1 MKKWFIT
8 FLTEKGFYNSEE
20 SDLLLEG
27 AKDKEVHIG
36 LTVEMMIDFIIATPH
51 AKSIKGNFVY
61 MDFKNGDCLDYW
73 KHLTNG
79 MMIASG
85 YDKQYENLKGA

>member
-20 SDLLLEG
+20 SDLLIEG
-27 AKDKEVHIG
+27 AKDKEIHIG
-36 LTVEMMIDFIIATPH
+36 LTVEMMVDFIIGSGYAEP
-51 AKSIKGNFVY
+51 IKKTFVY
-61 MDFKNGDCLDYW
+61 MDFTNGDCLDYW

-79 MMIASG
+79 MMVASG
-85 YDKQYENLKGA
+85 YEKQYENLKGA